1 MICLWGNLSYR
12 PEFYPNTYIIRI
24 GKFLKYRISKS
35 NLFYGN
41 QFNFSLLE
49 IVPLTRNIK
58 AHLMMAFILFLQY
71 KTRKIFVPDKPTV
84 TRKLFISFLLFFFT
98 YGSQNRV
105 IFLKREHNLRR
116 VYKSYFLSSTFGAF
130 PSRYVISPKV

>member
-1 MICLWGNLSYR
+1 MLKCFIEILNR
-12 PEFYPNTYIIRI
+12 
-24 GKFLKYRISKS
+24 KFSKYK
-35 NLFYGN
+35 LFYGYR
-41 QFNFSLLE
+41 FYFSLLE
-49 IVPLTRNIK
+49 IVQFNGENKP
-58 AHLMMAFILFLQY
+58 HSMMAFILFLQY
-71 KTRKIFVPDKPTV
+71 KTHIIFVLDNPTV